1 MKKKVLLTVAA
12 LAMLASSSVAS
23 AGTYTFNPVVTSL
36 DHYKALQ
43 WGIDFT
49 LAGDEIITGASFFL
63 DDIRNW
69 KVEPNDLYVSLL
81 DNPSLG
87 KTFFTDNQATGNY
100 FAGLGLELAH
110 YRDLGTSKQDLTY
123 TFDAAELTT
132 LTQYVANGRVGL
144 GFDADCHYYDKA
156 ITFTINT
163 AKNPVP
169 EPATMLLFGAGL
181 AGLAAARRRKKN

>member
-1 MKKKVLLTVAA
+1 MKNKVLLTVAA
-12 LAMLASSSVAS
+12 FAMLASSSVAS
-23 AGTYTFNPVVTSL
+23 AGTYTFNPLVTTL
-36 DHYKALQ
+36 DHYKALE

-69 KVEPNDLYVSLL
+69 KIEPNDLYVSLL
-81 DNPSLG
+81 DDPSLG
-87 KTFFTDNQATGNY
+87 KTWHIDNQATGNF
-100 FAGLGLELAH
+100 FAGRGLELAH
-110 YRDLGTSKQDLTY
+110 YEDLGTNARDLLY
-123 TFDAAELTT
+123 TFDAADLTT
-132 LTQYVANGRVGL
+132 LAQYVANGRVGL
-144 GFDADCHYYDKA
+144 GFDADCHYSDKK